1 MFIINYVKNNGQVE
15 CRKKIVPQQAPSEL
29 VVSRDGHSFYVGCL
43 FGLNPEQLF
52 TSDWVTNPKQLNQLD
67 AALYIVNYDELSC
80 TFATDTT
87 GRELLY
93 YYFDENNFILSDSFW
108 EIMKVVQPSY
118 ENLDHEIIGEMIA
131 SGGGVPCDNT
141 TPIKNLYWAAPNTLG
156 SFDLNTWSFS
166 LSVFA
171 EVRRTGEIKNLSD
184 AIESMDCSMTR
195 MGALLSS
202 KHSGETFG
210 LGLSGGLDSRIALHY
225 LQKANISPICFNVC
239 VSRPHGLLKATSIKN
254 ATVLASRA
262 SVDLSIVEWHP
273 ETVRSKMNQLLLRQ
287 PFGTCGHFTNAYKYE
302 PEGMPRFDILITAG
316 QTIGPAL
323 VGVSAPPESDKL
335 SKNDVFEYLYGLC
348 ISEVRPSPFT
358 SGLIKD
364 KVRSVFNL
372 SDRKDKSEQNT
383 LWNRIVGREIY
394 ESIAY
399 RVNQFVS
406 SRWEKGWRPADI
418 TMDYRTSALGAI
430 GRNGAYESCLSK
442 YQSYTIYT
450 PFLVKEG
457 LKWDIP
463 LVENRRILKEL
474 LKQKIPQFSDVGEE
488 AFGGI
493 DSGISSIR
501 TFYEKINYLMR
512 GTGIMADE
520 WYASDKSIKNAF
532 YEDMGN
538 SCLWLKEMYPAIS
551 DIDSV
556 WMLSPSRRNAVWDL
570 KRLVDCIELKRY
582 LYF

>member
-1 MFIINYVKNNGQVE
+1 MFIINYAKSNGQVE
-15 CRKKIVPQQAPSEL
+15 CRRKIVPQQAPSEL
-29 VVSRDGHSFYVGCL
+29 VASRDGHSFYVGCL

-52 TSDWVTNPKQLNQLD
+52 TSDWATNPKQLNQLD
-67 AALYIVNYDELSC
+67 AALYIVNYDESSC

-108 EIMKVVQPSY
+108 EIMRVIQPSY
-118 ENLDHEIIGEMIA
+118 GDLDHEVIGEMIA

-141 TPIKNLYWAAPNTLG
+141 TPIKNLYWVAPNTLG
-156 SFDLNTWSFS
+156 SFDSSSWSFS

-184 AIESMDCSMTR
+184 AIESMDYSMTR
-195 MGALLSS
+195 MGRLLSL
-202 KHSGETFG
+202 KHDREVFG
-210 LGLSGGLDSRIALHY
+210 LGLSGGLDSRVALHY
-225 LQKANISPICFNVC
+225 LQKAGISPVCFNVC
-239 VSRPHGLLKATSIKN
+239 VSKPHGFLKATSVKN
-254 ATVLASRA
+254 AIALASRA
-262 SVDLSIVEWHP
+262 SVDLSIVEWQP

-302 PEGMPRFDILITAG
+302 PEGMPRFDILVTAG

-323 VGVSAPPESDKL
+323 VGVSAVPGSDKL
-335 SKNDVFEYLYGLC
+335 SKGDVFEYLYGLC
-348 ISEVRPSPFT
+348 ISEVRASSFT
-358 SGLIKD
+358 SGLVKD

-372 SDRKDKSEQNT
+372 SDREDRSEQDT
-383 LWNRIVGREIY
+383 LWKQIVSKEIY
-394 ESIAY
+394 ESIAH

-430 GRNGAYESCLSK
+430 GRNGAYESCLGR

-488 AFGGI
+488 TFGGI
-493 DSGISSIR
+493 DSSVSSIR
-501 TFYEKINYLMR
+501 VFSEKANYLMR

-520 WYASDKSIKNAF
+520 WYASDESIKRAF
-532 YEDMGN
+532 YEDMSN

-551 DIDSV
+551 DVHRV
-556 WMLSPSRRNAVWDL
+556 WMLSPSRRNAVWDM
-570 KRLVDCIELKRY
+570 KRLVDCIESKRY
-582 LYF
+582 LNF